1 MINIFNLFMGN
12 KEEQPGIVGEI
23 LVFNLIILE
32 AGRATWELRE
42 GESYDLAGV

>member
-12 KEEQPGIVGEI
+12 KEEQPWFTI

-32 AGRATWELRE
+32 VYWYWG
-42 GESYDLAGV
+42 GVTGN

>member
-12 KEEQPGIVGEI
+12 KEEQPWFTI

-32 AGRATWELRE
+32 VYYILGRGDWGLR
-42 GESYDLAGV
+42 ESYDLAGV